1 MRFLLG
7 AEDEPGP
14 IQKMF
19 YVASR
24 DHEPIVQIGAPIA
37 IEEILD
43 HYKNASEE
51 RQIRAVRLLLRRYLY
66 RESHVKISNR
76 GHRQ

>member
-1 MRFLLG
+1 MKFLLG

-14 IQKMF
+14 IQKMY

-37 IEEILD
+37 IEEIFE
-43 HYKNASEE
+43 HYKNTNEE
-51 RQIRAVRLLLRRYLY
+51 RQIRAVQSDCFYVDTCI
-66 RESHVKISNR
+66 ESPM
-76 GHRQ
+76 